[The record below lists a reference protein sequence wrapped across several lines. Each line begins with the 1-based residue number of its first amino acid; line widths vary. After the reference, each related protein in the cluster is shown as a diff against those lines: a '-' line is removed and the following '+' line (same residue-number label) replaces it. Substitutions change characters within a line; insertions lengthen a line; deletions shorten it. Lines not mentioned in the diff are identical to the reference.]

1 MTVAIPEA
9 AGAVEARAGGTA
21 ARRKVVR
28 GEVVSRRPQWRPG
41 EVRGETRAS
50 PPPRNRRAAPTVTY
64 TPRNRGGS
72 LNPVSG
78 NSYQGV
84 ILAEFLGAV
93 LIVAFLPLAAGAPND
108 GKTGPSPYRV
118 NDIEQ
123 LAAIGITY
131 FLLALLANGNH
142 GRIAAWFG
150 GLILLGIAFKK
161 LASGQFSAAVSG
173 IGGKPVPA
181 EAGDYAGG
189 GGGGGKVE
197 TQAEES

>member
-9 AGAVEARAGGTA
+9 ASAVEARTGGA
-21 ARRKVVR
+21 VANRSRARVVR
-28 GEVVSRRPQWRPG
+28 GEVTDSRYRTRPRQQ
-41 EVRGETRAS
+41 
-50 PPPRNRRAAPTVTY
+50 PRQRRAAPTVTY
-64 TPRNRGGS
+64 TPRNRGGGS
-72 LNPVSG
+72 APG
-78 NSYQGV
+78 GYQGV

-108 GKTGPSPYRV
+108 GKAGPSPYRV

-150 GLILLGIAFKK
+150 GLILLGVAFKK
-161 LASGQFSAAVSG
+161 LANGQFSAAVSG

-189 GGGGGKVE
+189 GGGGGRIE

>member
-9 AGAVEARAGGTA
+9 ASAAEGAAGRTGAARAGRHRRPVSRVEAGR
-21 ARRKVVR
+21 ARRAQAAEREAADARTRQRTIDYGRR
-28 GEVVSRRPQWRPG
+28 GAGYAGDVSLP
-41 EVRGETRAS
+41 
-50 PPPRNRRAAPTVTY
+50 
-64 TPRNRGGS
+64 
-72 LNPVSG
+72 SG
-78 NSYQGV
+78 NGYQGV

-93 LIVAFLPLAAGAPND
+93 LIVAFLPLASGAPND
-108 GKTGPSPYRV
+108 GKAGPSPYRV

-189 GGGGGKVE
+189 GGGGKVE